1 MDWDDD
7 DFGLGSLISSEDTE
21 IAMREDRDLVFAR
34 EYVRLKA
41 LKSKNAAEL
50 ACVRAGITNPE
61 YHIKVVADRQL
72 ARPEVQRLIE
82 EAESSGIL
90 IERTEYTRDLF
101 LDELQAVHER
111 ALDAK
116 NFTSAI
122 SAVKTQAQLLG
133 FMDQTVTINHN
144 VRPAELSLED
154 LRRMVS
160 KELEAAPVQLRIE
173 ADVSDAEFTE
183 VEDDG

>member
-7 DFGLGSLISSEDTE
+7 DFGLGSLISENAE
-21 IAMREDRDLVFAR
+21 VAMRDDRDLVFAR

-72 ARPEVQRLIE
+72 ARPEIQRLIV

-133 FMDQTVTINHN
+133 FMDQTVNINHT
-144 VRPAELSLED
+144 VTAKD
-154 LRRMVS
+154 LDLQTLRAMVADRA
-160 KELEAAPVQLRIE
+160 KPVMVIE
-173 ADVSDAEFTE
+173 AEYRE
-183 VEDDG
+183 VE

>member
-1 MDWDDD
+1 MMIMLDDMDDGG
-7 DFGLGSLISSEDTE
+7 FGLGSLISEEAE

-34 EYVRLKA
+34 EYVRLRA
-41 LKSKNAAEL
+41 LKSKNPAEL

-61 YHIKVVADRQL
+61 YHIKVVAERQL
-72 ARPEVQRLIE
+72 ARVEVQRLIA
-82 EAESSGIL
+82 EAESSGMV

-133 FMDQTVTINHN
+133 MMDQTLNINHT
-144 VRPAELSLED
+144 VTAKDLDLQTLRAMVADRARPVTVID
-154 LRRMVS
+154 
-160 KELEAAPVQLRIE
+160 
-173 ADVSDAEFTE
+173 ADYRE
-183 VEDDG
+183 VEG

>member
-7 DFGLGSLISSEDTE
+7 DFGLGSLISEDAE

-72 ARPEVQRLIE
+72 ARPEVQRLIT
-82 EAESSGIL
+82 EAETSGIV

-133 FMDQTVTINHN
+133 MMDQTVNINHT
-144 VRPAELSLED
+144 VTAKD
-154 LRRMVS
+154 LDLQTLRAMVADRA
-160 KELEAAPVQLRIE
+160 KPVAVID
-173 ADVSDAEFTE
+173 ADYRE
-183 VEDDG
+183 VEG

>member
-1 MDWDDD
+1 MLDDMDDGG
-7 DFGLGSLISSEDTE
+7 FGLGSLISEEAE

-34 EYVRLKA
+34 EYVRLRA
-41 LKSKNAAEL
+41 LKSKNPAEL

-61 YHIKVVADRQL
+61 YHIKVVAERQL
-72 ARPEVQRLIE
+72 ARVEVQRLIA
-82 EAESSGIL
+82 EAESSGMV

-133 FMDQTVTINHN
+133 MMDQTLNINHT
-144 VRPAELSLED
+144 VTAKDLDLQTLRAMVADRARPVTVID
-154 LRRMVS
+154 
-160 KELEAAPVQLRIE
+160 
-173 ADVSDAEFTE
+173 ADYRE
-183 VEDDG
+183 VEG

>member
-1 MDWDDD
+1 MDMDWDDE

-133 FMDQTVTINHN
+133 FMDQTVNVNHT
-144 VRPAELSLED
+144 VTAKD
-154 LRRMVS
+154 LDLQTLRAMVADRA
-160 KELEAAPVQLRIE
+160 KPVAVID
-173 ADVSDAEFTE
+173 ADYRE
-183 VEDDG
+183 VE

>member
-1 MDWDDD
+1 MMIMLDDMDDGG
-7 DFGLGSLISSEDTE
+7 FGLGSLISEEAE

-34 EYVRLKA
+34 EYARLRA
-41 LKSKNAAEL
+41 LKSKNPAEL

-61 YHIKVVADRQL
+61 YHIKVVAERQL
-72 ARPEVQRLIE
+72 ARVEVQRLIA
-82 EAESSGIL
+82 EAESSGMV

-133 FMDQTVTINHN
+133 MMDQTLNINHT
-144 VRPAELSLED
+144 VTAKD
-154 LRRMVS
+154 LDLATLRAMVADRA
-160 KELEAAPVQLRIE
+160 KPVTVIE
-173 ADVSDAEFTE
+173 AEYKE
-183 VEDDG
+183 VEG

>member
-1 MDWDDD
+1 MMIMLDDMDDGG
-7 DFGLGSLISSEDTE
+7 FGLGSLISEEAE

-34 EYVRLKA
+34 EYVRLRA
-41 LKSKNAAEL
+41 LKSKNPAEL

-61 YHIKVVADRQL
+61 YHIKVVAERQL
-72 ARPEVQRLIE
+72 ARVEVQRLIA
-82 EAESSGIL
+82 EAESSGMV

-133 FMDQTVTINHN
+133 MMDQTLNINHT
-144 VRPAELSLED
+144 VTAKD
-154 LRRMVS
+154 LDLATLRAMVADRA
-160 KELEAAPVQLRIE
+160 KPVTVI
-173 ADVSDAEFTE
+173 DAEYKE
-183 VEDDG
+183 IGNG

>member
-1 MDWDDD
+1 MDMDWDDD
-7 DFGLGSLISSEDTE
+7 DFGLGSLISEDAE
-21 IAMREDRDLVFAR
+21 IAMRDDRDLVFAR
-34 EYVRLKA
+34 EYVRLRA

-72 ARPEVQRLIE
+72 ARPEVQRLIT

-133 FMDQTVTINHN
+133 FMDQTVNINHT
-144 VRPAELSLED
+144 VTAKD
-154 LRRMVS
+154 LDLQTLRAMVADRA
-160 KELEAAPVQLRIE
+160 KPVAVIE
-173 ADVSDAEFTE
+173 ADYRE
-183 VEDDG
+183 VEG

>member
-1 MDWDDD
+1 
-7 DFGLGSLISSEDTE
+7 
-21 IAMREDRDLVFAR
+21 V
-34 EYVRLKA
+34 
-41 LKSKNAAEL
+41 
-50 ACVRAGITNPE
+50 
-61 YHIKVVADRQL
+61 
-72 ARPEVQRLIE
+72 EVQRLIT

-133 FMDQTVTINHN
+133 FMDQTLNVNHTVT
-144 VRPAELSLED
+144 AKD
-154 LRRMVS
+154 LDLATLRAMVADRA
-160 KELEAAPVQLRIE
+160 KPVAVIE
-173 ADVSDAEFTE
+173 AEYRE
-183 VEDDG
+183 VEG

>member
-7 DFGLGSLISSEDTE
+7 DFGLGSLISEGAE
-21 IAMREDRDLVFAR
+21 VAMRDDRDLVFAR

-72 ARPEVQRLIE
+72 ARPEVQRLIT
-82 EAESSGIL
+82 EAESSGIV

-133 FMDQTVTINHN
+133 MMDQTVNINHT
-144 VRPAELSLED
+144 VTAKD
-154 LRRMVS
+154 LDLQTLRAMVADRA
-160 KELEAAPVQLRIE
+160 KPVAVIE
-173 ADVSDAEFTE
+173 GRVI
-183 VEDDG
+183 DDETV

>member
-1 MDWDDD
+1 MDWDDN
-7 DFGLGSLISSEDTE
+7 DFGLGSLISEDAAV
-21 IAMREDRDLVFAR
+21 AMRDDRDLVFAR
-34 EYVRLKA
+34 EYVRLRA

-72 ARPEVQRLIE
+72 ARPEVQRLIT
-82 EAESSGIL
+82 EAESSGIV

-133 FMDQTVTINHN
+133 MMDQTVNINHTVTAKDLDLATLRAMVADRAKPVN
-144 VRPAELSLED
+144 V
-154 LRRMVS
+154 
-160 KELEAAPVQLRIE
+160 IE
-173 ADVSDAEFTE
+173 ADYRD
-183 VEDDG
+183 VE

>member
-7 DFGLGSLISSEDTE
+7 GFGLGSLISGEEAE

-34 EYVRLKA
+34 EYVRLRA

-61 YHIKVVADRQL
+61 YHIKVVAERQL
-72 ARPEVQRLIE
+72 ARPEVQRLIT

-133 FMDQTVTINHN
+133 FMDQTVNINHT
-144 VRPAELSLED
+144 VTAKDLDLQTLRAMVADRAKPA
-154 LRRMVS
+154 MV
-160 KELEAAPVQLRIE
+160 IE
-173 ADVSDAEFTE
+173 GTVVDVE
-183 VEDDG
+183 

>member
-7 DFGLGSLISSEDTE
+7 DFGLGSLISENAE
-21 IAMREDRDLVFAR
+21 VAMRDDRDLVFAR

-61 YHIKVVADRQL
+61 YHIKVVAERQL
-72 ARPEVQRLIE
+72 ARVEVQRLIV
-82 EAESSGIL
+82 EAETSGIL

-133 FMDQTVTINHN
+133 MLDQTVNVNHSVSAKDLDLATLRAMVADRARPVN
-144 VRPAELSLED
+144 VIDAVVVRGIGE
-154 LRRMVS
+154 
-160 KELEAAPVQLRIE
+160 
-173 ADVSDAEFTE
+173 SD
-183 VEDDG
+183 D

>member
-1 MDWDDD
+1 MDMDWDDD
-7 DFGLGSLISSEDTE
+7 DFGLGSLISSEDAA

-133 FMDQTVTINHN
+133 FMDQTVNVNHT
-144 VRPAELSLED
+144 VTAKD
-154 LRRMVS
+154 LDLQTLRAMVADRA
-160 KELEAAPVQLRIE
+160 KPVAVIE
-173 ADVSDAEFTE
+173 ADYRE
-183 VEDDG
+183 VEG

>member
-1 MDWDDD
+1 MDMDWDDD
-7 DFGLGSLISSEDTE
+7 GFGLGSLISEDAE
-21 IAMREDRDLVFAR
+21 VAMREDRDLVFAR
-34 EYVRLKA
+34 EYVRLRA

-61 YHIKVVADRQL
+61 YHIKVVAERQL
-72 ARPEVQRLIE
+72 ARVEVQRLIA
-82 EAESSGIL
+82 EAETSGMA

-133 FMDQTVTINHN
+133 FMDQTLNINHT
-144 VRPAELSLED
+144 VTAKDLDLQTLRAMVADRAKPAA
-154 LRRMVS
+154 MV
-160 KELEAAPVQLRIE
+160 IE
-173 ADVSDAEFTE
+173 GVVNDEPTV
-183 VEDDG
+183 

>member
-1 MDWDDD
+1 MMIMLDDMDDGG
-7 DFGLGSLISSEDTE
+7 FGLGSLISEEAE

-34 EYVRLKA
+34 EYVRLRA
-41 LKSKNAAEL
+41 LKSKNPAEL

-61 YHIKVVADRQL
+61 YHIKVVAERQL
-72 ARPEVQRLIE
+72 ARVEVQRLIA
-82 EAESSGIL
+82 EAESSGMV

-133 FMDQTVTINHN
+133 MMDQTLNINHT
-144 VRPAELSLED
+144 VTAKD
-154 LRRMVS
+154 LDLATLRAMVADRA
-160 KELEAAPVQLRIE
+160 KPVTVI
-173 ADVSDAEFTE
+173 DAEYRDAE
-183 VEDDG
+183 